1 VRWAEETGDIE
12 MRAESTEGRTAGV
25 VVLEDGQEGG
35 LKNGISLV
43 GENYAPGADLPRSRC
58 R

>member
-1 VRWAEETGDIE
+1 

-43 GENYAPGADLPRSRC
+43 GESYAPGADLPRSRC